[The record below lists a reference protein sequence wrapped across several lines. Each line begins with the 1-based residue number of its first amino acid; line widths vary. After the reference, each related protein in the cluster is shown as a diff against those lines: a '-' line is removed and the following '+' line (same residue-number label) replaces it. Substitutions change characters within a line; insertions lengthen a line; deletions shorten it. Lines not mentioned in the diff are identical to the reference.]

1 MPDLLLELF
10 SEEIPARMQAQ
21 AMKDLQKLVTNGLVE
36 AGSHLCRCRGILDP
50 AAFVSE
56 CLGPAGAIARSA

>member
-21 AMKDLQKLVTNGLVE
+21 NSRRRLSPAVHSTGVKAVPACEPSQKGWLLE
-36 AGSHLCRCRGILDP
+36 RPQAHHQ
-50 AAFVSE
+50 
-56 CLGPAGAIARSA
+56 